1 MPSGQLLD
9 QHIDQSSV
17 QLESLSKV
25 SLLFLDSLNSR
36 TDRTGDPTRH
46 LAMVQAVRQ
55 TFISPTLTPPKP
67 SIPRAAEP
75 TSCSSA
81 PTPPPPVEETPVEE
95 KVSEAE
101 LEKRIGEWKE
111 IALFLRRNVVQGEQG
126 EDGSFR
132 MSPFLLL
139 DYLQVVKGFELMIG
153 LRVTEDT
160 ELGDNLT
167 IKEPPILPT
176 TPFPNRNKRRRR
188 TPAPTEPSS

>member
-1 MPSGQLLD
+1 
-9 QHIDQSSV
+9 
-17 QLESLSKV
+17 
-25 SLLFLDSLNSR
+25 
-36 TDRTGDPTRH
+36 
-46 LAMVQAVRQ
+46 MVQAVRQ

-67 SIPRAAEP
+67 TTPRAAEP

-95 KVSEAE
+95 EVSEAE

-132 MSPFLLL
+132 MSYRPLPTFC
-139 DYLQVVKGFELMIG
+139 QICEMELMIG

-188 TPAPTEPSS
+188 TPAPTESSS

>member
-1 MPSGQLLD
+1 
-9 QHIDQSSV
+9 
-17 QLESLSKV
+17 
-25 SLLFLDSLNSR
+25 
-36 TDRTGDPTRH
+36 
-46 LAMVQAVRQ
+46 MVQAVRQ

-67 SIPRAAEP
+67 TTPRAAEP

-95 KVSEAE
+95 EVSEAE
-101 LEKRIGEWKE
+101 LENRIGEWKE

-139 DYLQVVKGFELMIG
+139 DYLPVVKYFELMIG

>member
-1 MPSGQLLD
+1 
-9 QHIDQSSV
+9 
-17 QLESLSKV
+17 
-25 SLLFLDSLNSR
+25 
-36 TDRTGDPTRH
+36 
-46 LAMVQAVRQ
+46 MVQAVRQ

-67 SIPRAAEP
+67 STPRAPE
-75 TSCSSA
+75 TKSCSSA

-95 KVSEAE
+95 EVSEAE

-126 EDGSFR
+126 EDGTFR
-132 MSPFLLL
+132 MSPFLLFSHL
-139 DYLQVVKGFELMIG
+139 LVIEYLELMIG

-188 TPAPTEPSS
+188 TPAPTESSS